1 MPPPPPPS
9 SFPSTPI
16 AQLLGSNGTSPPFPS
31 PPLTLTPL
39 PGPIH
44 AVTYSSPPSPY
55 ILTGSSDRLI
65 RLYNPTPSPPNP
77 TPHSNTIT
85 TPPPL
90 PPIPSGRLITTFPPI
105 HSHPILS
112 LSISPTNASFLS
124 SGGDRTL
131 FLWDV
136 ATSLS
141 TRRFHGHVGR
151 VNAVSFA
158 GDGGDALALSG
169 GLDGT
174 VRIWDLRSTSGKAVQ
189 VLSEARDA
197 VTSVVAPRGGWEV
210 VAGSVDG
217 RVRGYDVRA
226 GRCVVDVV
234 GASVTSLDLS
244 GDGGEVLVGGLDSKV
259 RMMDRRGDGGVL
271 RVFEAE
277 GWRNEGVRVQS
288 CFGGGGRWVVAGDEF
303 PPEGG
308 EGRVWAWDVMTG
320 GVVARLGVPWGEG
333 KKVVVGKDGREKGRR
348 NVVSCVAWKDG
359 GRGDQ
364 FCVGGTSGVVTV
376 FGQGSKA

>member
-1 MPPPPPPS
+1 MPPPFS

-16 AQLLGSNGTSPPFPS
+16 AQLLGSN
-31 PPLTLTPL
+31 
-39 PGPIH
+39 GPIH

-65 RLYNPTPSPPNP
+65 RLYNPTPSPPI
-77 TPHSNTIT
+77 THHSNTIT
-85 TPPPL
+85 TTHPPSQTS
-90 PPIPSGRLITTFPPI
+90 PIPPGRLITTFPPL

-112 LSISPTNASFLS
+112 LAISPSNATFLS

-141 TRRFHGHVGR
+141 TRRFHGHAGR
-151 VNAVSFA
+151 VNAVAFA
-158 GDGGDALALSG
+158 GGGGDALALSG

-174 VRIWDLRSTSGKAVQ
+174 VRIWDLRSASTKAVQ
-189 VLSEARDA
+189 VLTEARDA
-197 VTSVVAPRGGWEV
+197 VTSVVAPSGGWEV

-217 RVRGYDVRA
+217 RVRGYDVRM

-234 GASVTSLDLS
+234 GASVTSLCLD
-244 GDGGEVLVGGLDSKV
+244 GEGGGETVLVGGLDSKV
-259 RMMDRRGDGGVL
+259 RMMDRRDGRCL
-271 RVFEAE
+271 RVYEGE

-288 CFGGGGRWVVAGDEF
+288 CFGGAGRWVVAGDEF
-303 PPEGG
+303 PVDEEGG

-320 GVVARLGVPWGEG
+320 RVVARLGVPWGPG
-333 KKVVVGKDGREKGRR
+333 RRMGVGADGREKGRR

-364 FCVGGTSGVVTV
+364 FCVGGRRGWSRFLG
-376 FGQGSKA
+376 GDRREARQDD